1 MSLQSFNHLL
11 LLLVLVLFSVTTL
24 AEEEGEAKPEP
35 EMHYYQV
42 EPDVVT
48 NYMRTG
54 NKLGFIVVQVNIAV
68 IGEANLLMLE
78 QHDPLIRDVLIAG
91 ISNMTQD
98 QVTDIDARE
107 QVRLALKEALAQE
120 LEAETGQKLV
130 EDLFFTKY
138 TYQ

>member
-11 LLLVLVLFSVTTL
+11 LLLLLALFSVTTL